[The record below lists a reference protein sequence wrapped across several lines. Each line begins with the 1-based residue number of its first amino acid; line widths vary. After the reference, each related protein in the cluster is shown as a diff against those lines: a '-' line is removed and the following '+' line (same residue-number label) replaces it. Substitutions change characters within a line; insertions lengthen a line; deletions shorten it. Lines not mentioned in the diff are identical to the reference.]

1 MRDLS
6 LHILDII
13 ENSIEAG
20 ATKIEIMINE
30 DTNRN
35 ILLLKI
41 KDNGKGMDEKTLKK
55 VLDPFYTTRNTRRVG
70 LGLPMLAQ
78 ATKESEG
85 SIDIK
90 SKKGKGT
97 TIIAKFVYNHI
108 DRKPF
113 GNMPETIINL
123 IASKGLQTDII
134 YKHCKNENC
143 FIFDSIDVKEK
154 LVDVSIINPEVLSFL
169 KKEIKKGLKEI
180 EKEGE

>member
-1 MRDLS
+1 VLRDLS
-6 LHILDII
+6 LHILDIV
-13 ENSIEAG
+13 ENSIDAG
-20 ATKIEIMINE
+20 ATKIEIMIKE
-30 DTNRN
+30 DTKRN

-41 KDNGKGMDEKTLKK
+41 KDNGIGMDKKTVKK
-55 VLDPFYTTRNTRRVG
+55 VLDPFYTTKKIRRIG

-78 ATKESEG
+78 ATKEAEG

-123 IASKGLQTDII
+123 IASRGLQIDII
-134 YKHCKNENC
+134 YKHHKNENC
-143 FIFDSIDVKEK
+143 FIFDSIDIKK
-154 LVDVSIINPEVLSFL
+154 RLQDVMINNPEVLSFL
-169 KKEIKKGLKEI
+169 KKEIEKGLKEI
-180 EKEGE
+180 EKEG

>member
-20 ATKIEIMINE
+20 ATKIEIMIDEN
-30 DTNRN
+30 TKQN
-35 ILLLKI
+35 ILLLRI
-41 KDNGKGMDEKTLKK
+41 KDNGKGMDKKTMTK
-55 VLDPFYTTRNTRRVG
+55 VLDPFYTTKTTKRIG

-78 ATKESEG
+78 ATKEAEG
-85 SIDIK
+85 SIEMK

-97 TIIAKFVYNHI
+97 AIIAKFSYNHI

-134 YKHCKNENC
+134 YKHRKNGND
-143 FIFDSIDVKEK
+143 FLFNSNDIKKRLQDVA
-154 LVDVSIINPEVLSFL
+154 INNPEVLSFL
-169 KKEIKKGLKEI
+169 RKEIEKGLKEI
-180 EKEGE
+180 EKEGA